1 MTKENCTRCHLL
13 TCGSVLNRLAASE
26 GSLLRYSAGALT
38 TSMVKGP
45 GWRQTGGRYI
55 SRLRKGLRQSSTWRT
70 AAKTVQYWYFWCT
83 FELVPWLPHQQR
95 TKSGDQRSEFLVLYS
110 VRCNLGL
117 ITRPLVFCNF
127 YQWPA
132 WSCYPRELCVIIR
145 WWLQNI
151 KSDKLPSPSF
161 SVSDRYW

>member
-70 AAKTVQYWYFWCT
+70 AAI
-83 FELVPWLPHQQR
+83 LV
-95 TKSGDQRSEFLVLYS
+95 FLVHFWTGAMITSPTEKKELWSTEWSLLVLHS
-110 VRCNLGL
+110 VRCTSGL
-117 ITRPLVFCNF
+117 ITGPLVFSDF
-127 YQWPA
+127 YEWPA